1 MFQVDWSPSA
11 LAVDLCQIYLDHAIH
26 RKDITVAADRIDV
39 RLRAAANS
47 MGTELSAEGLRSF
60 GTIRWR

>member
-26 RKDITVAADRIDV
+26 RKDITVGFGCI
-39 RLRAAANS
+39 
-47 MGTELSAEGLRSF
+47 TKSAQL
-60 GTIRWR
+60 